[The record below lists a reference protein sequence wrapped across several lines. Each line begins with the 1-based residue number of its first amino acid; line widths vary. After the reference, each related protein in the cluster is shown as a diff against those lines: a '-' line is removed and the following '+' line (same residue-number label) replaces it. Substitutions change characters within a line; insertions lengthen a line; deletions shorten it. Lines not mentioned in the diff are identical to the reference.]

1 MKNKTLCQFHFLY
14 LVKFIFMSF
23 SNLYSSGFKQRNR
36 DHFASIVRIA
46 LSDGV
51 ISKEEEAFINRTAIN
66 LEIEEQEVETIKANL
81 DNYPINPPSTEQR
94 RLERLYDLARMVF
107 ADQIADEAEKKIMN
121 RLIIGL
127 GFPHEEVEDIINQSF
142 EQIQKGSDED
152 EFVASF
158 K

>member
-1 MKNKTLCQFHFLY
+1 
-14 LVKFIFMSF
+14 MSF

-66 LEIEEQEVETIKANL
+66 LEIEEQEVETIIANL

-94 RLERLYDLARMVF
+94 RLERLYDLTRMVF

-152 EFVASF
+152 EFIASF

>member
-1 MKNKTLCQFHFLY
+1 
-14 LVKFIFMSF
+14 MSF

-107 ADQIADEAEKKIMN
+107 ADKIADQEEKKIMN

-127 GFPHEEVEDIINQSF
+127 GFPYEEAEDVINHSF

>member
-1 MKNKTLCQFHFLY
+1 
-14 LVKFIFMSF
+14 MSF

-94 RLERLYDLARMVF
+94 RLERLYDLTRMVF

-121 RLIIGL
+121 SLIIGL

-152 EFVASF
+152 EFIASF

>member
-1 MKNKTLCQFHFLY
+1 
-14 LVKFIFMSF
+14 MSF

-36 DHFASIVRIA
+36 DHFASIVRVA

-127 GFPHEEVEDIINQSF
+127 GFPHEEVKDIINQSF

>member
-1 MKNKTLCQFHFLY
+1 
-14 LVKFIFMSF
+14 MSF

-46 LSDGV
+46 ISDGV

>member
-1 MKNKTLCQFHFLY
+1 
-14 LVKFIFMSF
+14 MSF

-66 LEIEEQEVETIKANL
+66 LEIEEEEVETIIANL

-142 EQIQKGSDED
+142 EQILKGSDED

>member
-1 MKNKTLCQFHFLY
+1 
-14 LVKFIFMSF
+14 MSF

-81 DNYPINPPSTEQR
+81 DNYPINPPSTKQR

>member
-1 MKNKTLCQFHFLY
+1 
-14 LVKFIFMSF
+14 MSF

-66 LEIEEQEVETIKANL
+66 LEIEEQEVETIIANL

>member
-1 MKNKTLCQFHFLY
+1 
-14 LVKFIFMSF
+14 MSF

-51 ISKEEEAFINRTAIN
+51 ISNEEEAFINRTAIN

>member
-1 MKNKTLCQFHFLY
+1 
-14 LVKFIFMSF
+14 MSF

-107 ADQIADEAEKKIMN
+107 ADQIADQAEKKIMN

-152 EFVASF
+152 EFIASF

>member
-1 MKNKTLCQFHFLY
+1 
-14 LVKFIFMSF
+14 MSF

-107 ADQIADEAEKKIMN
+107 ADQIADEAEKKIIN

>member
-1 MKNKTLCQFHFLY
+1 
-14 LVKFIFMSF
+14 MSF

-152 EFVASF
+152 EFIASF

>member
-1 MKNKTLCQFHFLY
+1 
-14 LVKFIFMSF
+14 MSF

-36 DHFASIVRIA
+36 DHFASIVRVA

-66 LEIEEQEVETIKANL
+66 LEIEEQEVEIIKANL
-81 DNYPINPPSTEQR
+81 DNYPINPPSTERR

-107 ADQIADEAEKKIMN
+107 ADQIADQAEKKIMN

-127 GFPHEEVEDIINQSF
+127 GFPHDEVEHIIDQSF

-152 EFVASF
+152 EFIASF

>member
-1 MKNKTLCQFHFLY
+1 
-14 LVKFIFMSF
+14 MSF

-94 RLERLYDLARMVF
+94 RLERLYDLTRMVF

>member
-1 MKNKTLCQFHFLY
+1 
-14 LVKFIFMSF
+14 MSF

-46 LSDGV
+46 LSDGF

-66 LEIEEQEVETIKANL
+66 LEIEEEEVETIIANL

>member
-1 MKNKTLCQFHFLY
+1 
-14 LVKFIFMSF
+14 MSF

-36 DHFASIVRIA
+36 DHFASILRIA

-127 GFPHEEVEDIINQSF
+127 GFPHEEVKDIINQSF

>member
-1 MKNKTLCQFHFLY
+1 
-14 LVKFIFMSF
+14 MSF

-46 LSDGV
+46 LSDDV